1 MITIA
6 SPAKVNLIL
15 KVLRRRED
23 GYHDIASLMQ
33 KVSLADEMEFAP
45 RKEGIALACPGSD
58 LPTGEGNLVV
68 RAARALFAEAGFTGG
83 VEITLRKRIPT
94 AAGLGGGSSNAAT
107 TLTVLNSLFQFGF
120 DRERLIGIG
129 ARLGADVPF
138 FIYGSSAW
146 AFGIGEILE
155 PAETPPGMWLV
166 LVNPGFEVPTK
177 WVYQSLNL
185 PLTKTPLKYTIPTFS
200 GVRDLAAA
208 LSNDLE
214 TVTVARHPVL
224 EELKGFLRRQGAL
237 GSLMSGSG
245 PTVFGLFD
253 NEPDAIKAE
262 GALRTSYPY
271 AVFKAQPI

>member
-33 KVSLADEMEFAP
+33 KMSLADEMEFTP

-107 TLTVLNSLFQFGF
+107 TLTALNSLFQFGF

-177 WVYQSLNL
+177 WVYQGLNL

-214 TVTVARHPVL
+214 TVTVARYPVL

>member
-1 MITIA
+1 VITIE

-33 KVSLADEMEFAP
+33 KVSLADEMEFTP

-58 LPTGEGNLVV
+58 LPTGDGNLVV
-68 RAARALFAEAGFTGG
+68 RAARALFAEAGFAGG
-83 VEITLRKRIPT
+83 VEITLRKRIPS

-155 PAETPPGMWLV
+155 PAEMAPGMWLV

>member
-1 MITIA
+1 MIA
-6 SPAKVNLIL
+6 ARSPAKVNLVL

-33 KVSLADEMEFAP
+33 KVSLADDMEFAP

-68 RAARALFAEAGFTGG
+68 RAARALFAEAGFEGG
-83 VEITLRKRIPT
+83 AEITLRKRIPT

-107 TLTVLNSLFQFGF
+107 TLMTLNEMFRFGF
-120 DRERLIGIG
+120 DRDRLIRIG
-129 ARLGADVPF
+129 ARIGADVPF

-155 PAETPPGMWLV
+155 PAVTPPNMWLV

-185 PLTKTPLKYTIPTFS
+185 PLTKTAIQYSIPTFS
-200 GVRDLAAA
+200 GVSELAAI

-214 TVTVARHPVL
+214 AVTVDRYPL
-224 EELKGFLRRQGAL
+224 LSELKGFLLGQGAL

-245 PTVFGLFD
+245 PTVFGLF
-253 NEPDAIKAE
+253 EREADAVRAAR
-262 GALRTSYPY
+262 ALRSSYPY
-271 AVFKAQPI
+271 AVFQTHTI

>member
-1 MITIA
+1 MITTA

-33 KVSLADEMEFAP
+33 KVSLADEMEFSP
-45 RKEGIALACPGSD
+45 RREGIALACPGSH
-58 LPTGEGNLVV
+58 LPTGEENLVV
-68 RAARALFAEAGFTGG
+68 RAARALFAEAGFAGG
-83 VEITLRKRIPT
+83 VQITLRKRIPT
-94 AAGLGGGSSNAAT
+94 AAGLGVGAAAT
-107 TLTVLNSLFQFGF
+107 TLTVLNDLFQFGF
-120 DRERLIGIG
+120 DRERLIRIG

-138 FIYGSSAW
+138 FLYGSTAW

-155 PAETPPGMWLV
+155 PAEPPPGMWLV

-185 PLTKTPLKYTIPTFS
+185 PLTKTPLKYSIPSFS
-200 GVRDLAAA
+200 GIRELAAA

-214 TVTVARHPVL
+214 KVTVARYPVL
-224 EELKGFLRRQGAL
+224 EELKGFLLRQGAL

-245 PTVFGLFD
+245 PTVFGLFE
-253 NEPDAIKAE
+253 NEPDAIQAE

-271 AVFKAQPI
+271 AVFKAQTI

>member
-1 MITIA
+1 MIA
-6 SPAKVNLIL
+6 AESPAKVNLIL

-33 KVSLADEMEFAP
+33 KVSLADEMEFSP
-45 RKEGIALACPGSD
+45 RKDGISLACPGSD
-58 LPTGEGNLVV
+58 LPTGGENLVV
-68 RAARALFAEAGFTGG
+68 RAARALFEEAGFTGG

-107 TLTVLNSLFQFGF
+107 TLVALNEMFRFGF
-120 DRERLIGIG
+120 DRNRLIRIG

-138 FIYGSSAW
+138 FIFGSSAW

-155 PAETPPGMWLV
+155 PAAVPPGMWLV
-166 LVNPGFEVPTK
+166 LVNPGFEVSTK

-185 PLTKTPLKYTIPTFS
+185 PLTKTPIQYSIPTFS
-200 GVRDLAAA
+200 GVRELAAI

-214 TVTVARHPVL
+214 AVTVERHPL
-224 EELKGFLRRQGAL
+224 LDELKGFLLGQGAL

-245 PTVFGLFD
+245 PTVFGLFEFE
-253 NEPDAIKAE
+253 NDAARAE
-262 GALRTSYPY
+262 WALRSSYPY
-271 AVFKAQPI
+271 AVFRVHTI

>member
-1 MITIA
+1 VIA
-6 SPAKVNLIL
+6 ARSPAKVNLIL
-15 KVLRRRED
+15 QVLRRRED

-45 RKEGIALACPGSD
+45 CGKGIALACPGSD

-68 RAARALFAEAGFTGG
+68 RAARALFAEAGYAGG
-83 VEITLRKRIPT
+83 VGITLRKRIPT

-107 TLTVLNSLFQFGF
+107 TLTVLNDLFRFGF
-120 DRERLIGIG
+120 DRERLIRIG

-138 FIYGSSAW
+138 FIYGSTAW

-155 PAETPPGMWLV
+155 PAVTPPGMWLV

-177 WVYQSLNL
+177 WVYESLNL
-185 PLTKTPLKYTIPTFS
+185 PLTKTPVKYSIPTFS
-200 GVRDLAAA
+200 GIRELAAA

-214 TVTVARHPVL
+214 RVTVARYPVL
-224 EELKGFLRRQGAL
+224 GELKGFLLRQGAA

-253 NEPDAIKAE
+253 SEQDAIQAE

-271 AVFKAQPI
+271 RVFRAQTI

>member
-1 MITIA
+1 VITIA

-83 VEITLRKRIPT
+83 VDIILRKRIPT

-107 TLTVLNSLFQFGF
+107 TLTVLNNLFQFGF
-120 DRERLIGIG
+120 DRERLIRIG

-138 FIYGSSAW
+138 FIFGSTAW
-146 AFGIGEILE
+146 AFGIGEILK
-155 PAETPPGMWLV
+155 PAEPPPGMWLV

-224 EELKGFLRRQGAL
+224 EELKGFLLRQGAL

-245 PTVFGLFD
+245 PTVFGLFE

-271 AVFKAQPI
+271 AVFKAQPV

>member
-1 MITIA
+1 MITIE

-33 KVSLADEMEFAP
+33 KVSLADEMEFSP
-45 RKEGIALACPGSD
+45 RREGIALACPGSH

-68 RAARALFAEAGFTGG
+68 RAARTLFAEAGFAGG

-120 DRERLIGIG
+120 DRERLIRIG

-138 FIYGSSAW
+138 FLYGSTAW

-155 PAETPPGMWLV
+155 PAEPPPGMWLV
-166 LVNPGFEVPTK
+166 LVNPGFEVHTK

-185 PLTKTPLKYTIPTFS
+185 PLTKTPLKYSIPTFS
-200 GVRDLAAA
+200 GVRGLAAA

-224 EELKGFLRRQGAL
+224 EELKGFLLRQGAL

-245 PTVFGLFD
+245 PTVFGLFE

-271 AVFKAQPI
+271 AVFKAQTI

>member
-1 MITIA
+1 VITCQ

-15 KVLRRRED
+15 KVLRHRED

-33 KVSLADEMEFAP
+33 KVSLADEMQFAP
-45 RKEGIALACPGSD
+45 IRDGIEISCPGSD
-58 LPTGEGNLVV
+58 LPTDEGNLVV
-68 RAARALFAEAGFTGG
+68 RAARALFAEAGFAGG
-83 VEITLRKRIPT
+83 VRITLRKRIPT

-107 TLTVLNSLFQFGF
+107 TLTVLNDLFRFGF
-120 DRERLIGIG
+120 DRERLIRIG

-138 FIYGSSAW
+138 FIYGSTAW
-146 AFGIGEILE
+146 AFGIGDLLE
-155 PAETPPGMWLV
+155 PAVIPEMCLV

-185 PLTKTPLKYTIPTFS
+185 PLTKTPLKYSIPSFS
-200 GVRDLAAA
+200 GIRDLASA

-214 TVTVARHPVL
+214 KVTVARYPVL
-224 EELKGFLRRQGAL
+224 EELKGFLLRQGAI

-245 PTVFGLFD
+245 PTVFGLF
-253 NEPDAIKAE
+253 EKEQDAIKAE

-271 AVFKAQPI
+271 AVFRAQTI

>member
-1 MITIA
+1 MRTVQ
-6 SPAKVNLIL
+6 SPAKINLIL

-33 KVSLADEMEFAP
+33 KVSLSDEMRFTP
-45 RKEGIALACPGSD
+45 SGQGIVLTCPGSD
-58 LPTGEGNLVV
+58 LPTDEGNLVV
-68 RAARALFAEAGFTGG
+68 RATRALFTEAGFAGG
-83 VEITLRKRIPT
+83 VEIALRKRIPT

-107 TLTVLNSLFQFGF
+107 TLVVLNDLFRFGF
-120 DRERLIGIG
+120 DRERLIRIG

-138 FIYGSSAW
+138 FIYGSTAW
-146 AFGIGEILE
+146 AFGIGDLLE
-155 PAETPPGMWLV
+155 PAVIPSGMWLV

-185 PLTKTPLKYTIPTFS
+185 PLTNTAVKYSIPSFS

-214 TVTVARHPVL
+214 KVTVRQYPVL
-224 EELKGFLRRQGAL
+224 AELKGFLLRQGAI

-245 PTVFGLFD
+245 PTVFGIFD

-262 GALRTSYPY
+262 GALRTSYAY
-271 AVFKAQPI
+271 AVFRAQTI

>member
-1 MITIA
+1 VTTFQ

-33 KVSLADEMEFAP
+33 KVSLADEMEFVP
-45 RKEGIALACPGSD
+45 LRDGIELACPGSD
-58 LPTGEGNLVV
+58 LPTDERNLVV
-68 RAARALFAEAGFTGG
+68 RAARALFAEAGFAGG
-83 VEITLRKRIPT
+83 ARITLRKRIPT

-107 TLTVLNSLFQFGF
+107 TLTVLNDLFRFGF
-120 DRERLIGIG
+120 DHERLIRIG
-129 ARLGADVPF
+129 ARIGADVPF

-155 PAETPPGMWLV
+155 PAVIPPGMWLV

-185 PLTKTPLKYTIPTFS
+185 PLTKTPLKYSIPAFS
-200 GVRDLAAA
+200 GVRDLAASLA
-208 LSNDLE
+208 NDLE
-214 TVTVARHPVL
+214 KVTVARYPVL
-224 EELKGFLRRQGAL
+224 EELKGFLLMQGAL

-245 PTVFGLFD
+245 PTVFGLFE
-253 NEPDAIKAE
+253 NEQDAIKAE
-262 GALRTSYPY
+262 GALRTSYRY
-271 AVFKAQPI
+271 AVFRAQTI

>member
-1 MITIA
+1 MITA
-6 SPAKVNLIL
+6 RSPAKVNLIL

-33 KVSLADEMEFAP
+33 KVSLADEMEFSP
-45 RKEGIALACPGSD
+45 RREGIALACPGSH
-58 LPTGEGNLVV
+58 LTTGEENLVV
-68 RAARALFAEAGFTGG
+68 RAARALFAEAGFAGG

-107 TLTVLNSLFQFGF
+107 TLTVLNDLFQFGF
-120 DRERLIGIG
+120 DRERLIRIG

-138 FIYGSSAW
+138 FLYGSTAW

-155 PAETPPGMWLV
+155 PAEPPPGMWLV

-185 PLTKTPLKYTIPTFS
+185 PLTKTPLKYSIPSFS
-200 GVRDLAAA
+200 GIRELAAA

-214 TVTVARHPVL
+214 KVTVARYPVL
-224 EELKGFLRRQGAL
+224 EELKGFLLRQGAL

-245 PTVFGLFD
+245 PTVFGLFE
-253 NEPDAIKAE
+253 NEPDAIQAE

-271 AVFKAQPI
+271 AVFKAQTI

>member
-1 MITIA
+1 MITA
-6 SPAKVNLIL
+6 RSPAKVNLIL

-33 KVSLADEMEFAP
+33 KVSLADEMEFSP

-68 RAARALFAEAGFTGG
+68 RAVRALFTEAGFAGG

-107 TLTVLNSLFQFGF
+107 TLTVLNDLFQFGF
-120 DRERLIGIG
+120 DRERLIRIG
-129 ARLGADVPF
+129 ARIGADVPF
-138 FIYGSSAW
+138 FIYGSTAW

-155 PAETPPGMWLV
+155 PAVIPPGMGLV

-177 WVYQSLNL
+177 WVYESLNL
-185 PLTKTPLKYTIPTFS
+185 PLTKTPVKYSIPTFS
-200 GVRDLAAA
+200 GIRALAAA
-208 LSNDLE
+208 LTNDLE
-214 TVTVARHPVL
+214 KVTVARYPVL
-224 EELKGFLRRQGAL
+224 EELKGFLLRQGAL
-237 GSLMSGSG
+237 GALMSGSG

-253 NEPDAIKAE
+253 NEPDAIQAE
-262 GALRTSYPY
+262 GALRKSYPY
-271 AVFKAQPI
+271 AVFRAQTI

>member
-1 MITIA
+1 MITVE

-33 KVSLADEMEFAP
+33 KVSLADEMEFSP
-45 RKEGIALACPGSD
+45 LRVGIELACPGSN

-68 RAARALFAEAGFTGG
+68 RAARALFAEAGFAGG
-83 VEITLRKRIPT
+83 VRITLRKRIPT

-107 TLTVLNSLFQFGF
+107 TLTVLNNLFQFGLE
-120 DRERLIGIG
+120 RERLIRIG

-138 FIYGSSAW
+138 FIHGSTAW
-146 AFGIGEILE
+146 AFGIGDLLE
-155 PAETPPGMWLV
+155 PAVIASGMWLV
-166 LVNPGFEVPTK
+166 LVNPGFEVSTK

-185 PLTKTPLKYTIPTFS
+185 PLTKTPLQYSIPTFS
-200 GVRDLAAA
+200 GVRDLAAS
-208 LSNDLE
+208 LTNDLE
-214 TVTVARHPVL
+214 RVTVARYPVL
-224 EELKGFLRRQGAL
+224 EELKGFLLRQGAL

-245 PTVFGLFD
+245 PTVFGLFE
-253 NEPDAIKAE
+253 NEPDAIQAE

-271 AVFKAQPI
+271 AVFKAQTI

>member
-1 MITIA
+1 VITVQ

-33 KVSLADEMEFAP
+33 KVSLADEMQFAP
-45 RKEGIALACPGSD
+45 IRDGIEISCPGSD
-58 LPTGEGNLVV
+58 LPTDEGNLVV
-68 RAARALFAEAGFTGG
+68 RAARALFAEAGFAGG
-83 VEITLRKRIPT
+83 VRITLRKRIPT

-107 TLTVLNSLFQFGF
+107 TLTVLNDLFRFGF
-120 DRERLIGIG
+120 DRERLIRIG

-138 FIYGSSAW
+138 FIYGSTAW
-146 AFGIGEILE
+146 AFGIGDLLE
-155 PAETPPGMWLV
+155 PAVIPEMCLV

-185 PLTKTPLKYTIPTFS
+185 PLTKTPLKYSIPSFS
-200 GVRDLAAA
+200 GIRDLASA

-214 TVTVARHPVL
+214 KVTVARYPVL
-224 EELKGFLRRQGAL
+224 EELKGFLLRQGAI

-245 PTVFGLFD
+245 PTVFGLF
-253 NEPDAIKAE
+253 EKEQDAIKAE

-271 AVFKAQPI
+271 AVFRAQTI

>member
-1 MITIA
+1 VITIA

-200 GVRDLAAA
+200 GVRDLAEA

>member
-1 MITIA
+1 VIA
-6 SPAKVNLIL
+6 ARSPAKINLIL

-45 RKEGIALACPGSD
+45 RGEDIALACPGSD

-68 RAARALFAEAGFTGG
+68 RAARALFAEAGYAGG

-107 TLTVLNSLFQFGF
+107 TLTVLNDLFRFGF
-120 DRERLIGIG
+120 DRERLIRIG

-138 FIYGSSAW
+138 FIYGNTAW

-155 PAETPPGMWLV
+155 PAVTPPGMWLV

-177 WVYQSLNL
+177 WVYESLNL
-185 PLTKTPLKYTIPTFS
+185 PLTKTPVKYSIPTFS
-200 GVRDLAAA
+200 GIRELAAA
-208 LSNDLE
+208 LTNDLE
-214 TVTVARHPVL
+214 KVTVARYPVL
-224 EELKGFLRRQGAL
+224 GELKGFLLRQGAI

-253 NEPDAIKAE
+253 SEQDAIQAE
-262 GALRTSYPY
+262 GALRASYPY
-271 AVFKAQPI
+271 RVFRAQTI

>member
-1 MITIA
+1 VITA
-6 SPAKVNLIL
+6 PSPAKVNLIL

-33 KVSLADEMEFAP
+33 KVSLADAMEFSP
-45 RKEGIALACPGSD
+45 RREGIALACPGSD

-68 RAARALFAEAGFTGG
+68 QAARALFAEAGFAGG

-120 DRERLIGIG
+120 DRERLIRIG

-146 AFGIGEILE
+146 AFGIGELLE

-224 EELKGFLRRQGAL
+224 EELKGFLLRQGAL

-245 PTVFGLFD
+245 PTVFGLFE

-262 GALRTSYPY
+262 GALRTSYPF
-271 AVFKAQPI
+271 AVFKAQAI

>member
-1 MITIA
+1 VIA
-6 SPAKVNLIL
+6 ARSPAKVNLIL

-45 RKEGIALACPGSD
+45 RKEGVALACPGSD
-58 LPTGEGNLVV
+58 LPTGDGNLVV

-83 VEITLRKRIPT
+83 ADITLHKRIPT

-107 TLTVLNSLFQFGF
+107 TLIVLNDLFRFGF
-120 DRERLIGIG
+120 DRDRLIRIG
-129 ARLGADVPF
+129 ARIGADVPF

-155 PAETPPGMWLV
+155 PAATPPGMWLV

-185 PLTKTPLKYTIPTFS
+185 PLTKTAIQYSIPTFS
-200 GVRDLAAA
+200 GVRELAAV

-214 TVTVARHPVL
+214 AVTVARYPQL
-224 EELKGFLRRQGAL
+224 DELKGFLLRQGAL

-245 PTVFGLFD
+245 PTVFGLFES
-253 NEPDAIKAE
+253 EPDAVRAE
-262 GALRTSYPY
+262 RALASSYPY
-271 AVFKAQPI
+271 AVFRAHTI

>member
-1 MITIA
+1 MIA
-6 SPAKVNLIL
+6 VQSPAKVNLIL

-45 RKEGIALACPGSD
+45 RKDGISLACPGSD

-68 RAARALFAEAGFTGG
+68 RAARALFDEAGFEGG
-83 VEITLRKRIPT
+83 AGITLRKRIPT

-107 TLTVLNSLFQFGF
+107 TLAVLNEMFRFGF
-120 DRERLIGIG
+120 DRDRLIRIG
-129 ARLGADVPF
+129 ARIGADVPF
-138 FIYGSSAW
+138 FIYGNSAW

-155 PAETPPGMWLV
+155 PAVTPPRMWLV

-185 PLTKTPLKYTIPTFS
+185 PLTKAAIQYSIPTFS
-200 GVRDLAAA
+200 GVRELAAI

-214 TVTVARHPVL
+214 AVTVVRYPRL
-224 EELKGFLRRQGAL
+224 DELKGFLLRQGAL

-245 PTVFGLFD
+245 PTVFGLFE
-253 NEPDAIKAE
+253 NETDAIRAENALKA
-262 GALRTSYPY
+262 AYPY
-271 AVFKAQPI
+271 AVFRAHTI

>member
-1 MITIA
+1 VITIA

-33 KVSLADEMEFAP
+33 KMSLADEMEFTP

-107 TLTVLNSLFQFGF
+107 TLTALNSLFQFGF

-177 WVYQSLNL
+177 WVYQGLNL

-214 TVTVARHPVL
+214 TVTVARYPVL

>member
-1 MITIA
+1 MITVT

-33 KVSLADEMEFAP
+33 KVSLADEMEFSL
-45 RKEGIALACPGSD
+45 RREGIALACPGSH

-68 RAARALFAEAGFTGG
+68 RAARALFAEAGFAGG

-107 TLTVLNSLFQFGF
+107 TLTVLNDLFQFGF
-120 DRERLIGIG
+120 DRERLIRIG

-138 FIYGSSAW
+138 FLYGSTAW
-146 AFGIGEILE
+146 ASGIGEILE
-155 PAETPPGMWLV
+155 PAEPPPGTWLV

-185 PLTKTPLKYTIPTFS
+185 PLTKTPLKYSIPSFS
-200 GVRDLAAA
+200 GIRELAAA

-214 TVTVARHPVL
+214 KVTVARYPVL
-224 EELKGFLRRQGAL
+224 EELKGFLLRQGAL

-245 PTVFGLFD
+245 PTVFGLFE
-253 NEPDAIKAE
+253 NEPDAIQAE

-271 AVFKAQPI
+271 AVFKAQTI

>member
-1 MITIA
+1 MTTFQ

-45 RKEGIALACPGSD
+45 LRDGIELACPGSD
-58 LPTGEGNLVV
+58 LPTDEGNLVV
-68 RAARALFAEAGFTGG
+68 RAARALFAEAGFAGG
-83 VEITLRKRIPT
+83 ARITLRKRIPT

-107 TLTVLNSLFQFGF
+107 TLTALNDLFQLGF
-120 DRERLIGIG
+120 DRERLMRIG

-138 FIYGSSAW
+138 FIYGSTAW
-146 AFGIGEILE
+146 AFGIGDLLE
-155 PAETPPGMWLV
+155 PAVIPPGMWLV

-185 PLTKTPLKYTIPTFS
+185 PLTKTPLKYSIPTFS
-200 GVRDLAAA
+200 GVRDLAASLA
-208 LSNDLE
+208 NDLE
-214 TVTVARHPVL
+214 KVTVARYPVL
-224 EELKGFLRRQGAL
+224 EELKGFLLRQGAI

-245 PTVFGLFD
+245 PTVFGLF
-253 NEPDAIKAE
+253 EKEQDAIKAE
-262 GALRTSYPY
+262 GALRTSYAY
-271 AVFKAQPI
+271 AVFRAQTI

>member
-1 MITIA
+1 VITIA

-271 AVFKAQPI
+271 AVFKAQPV

>member
-1 MITIA
+1 MIA
-6 SPAKVNLIL
+6 ARSPAKVNLVL

-33 KVSLADEMEFAP
+33 KVSLADDMEFAP

-68 RAARALFAEAGFTGG
+68 RAARALFAEAGFEGG
-83 VEITLRKRIPT
+83 AEITLRKRIPT

-107 TLTVLNSLFQFGF
+107 TLMVLNEMFRFGF
-120 DRERLIGIG
+120 DRDRLIRIG
-129 ARLGADVPF
+129 ARIGADVPF

-155 PAETPPGMWLV
+155 PAVTPPNMWLV

-185 PLTKTPLKYTIPTFS
+185 PLTKTAIQYSIPPFS
-200 GVRDLAAA
+200 GVRELAAV

-214 TVTVARHPVL
+214 AVTVERYPL
-224 EELKGFLRRQGAL
+224 LGELKGFLLGQGAL

-245 PTVFGLFD
+245 PTVFGLF
-253 NEPDAIKAE
+253 EREADAVRAE
-262 GALRTSYPY
+262 RALRSSYPY
-271 AVFKAQPI
+271 AVFRAHTI

>member
-1 MITIA
+1 VRTVQ
-6 SPAKVNLIL
+6 SPAKINLIL

-33 KVSLADEMEFAP
+33 KVSLSDEMKFTP
-45 RKEGIALACPGSD
+45 RRQGIGLTCPGSD

-68 RAARALFAEAGFTGG
+68 RATRALFTEAGFSGG
-83 VEITLRKRIPT
+83 VEIALRKRIPT

-107 TLTVLNSLFQFGF
+107 TLVVLNDLFRFGF
-120 DRERLIGIG
+120 DRERLIRIG

-138 FIYGSSAW
+138 FIYGSTAW
-146 AFGIGEILE
+146 AFGIGDLLE
-155 PAETPPGMWLV
+155 PAVIPSGMWLV

-185 PLTKTPLKYTIPTFS
+185 PLTNTVVKYSIPTFS

-214 TVTVARHPVL
+214 KVTVMQYPVL
-224 EELKGFLRRQGAL
+224 AELKGFLLRQGAI

-262 GALRTSYPY
+262 GALRTSYAY
-271 AVFKAQPI
+271 AVFRAQTI

>member
-1 MITIA
+1 VRTVQ
-6 SPAKVNLIL
+6 SPAKINLIL

-33 KVSLADEMEFAP
+33 KVSLADEMQFAP
-45 RKEGIALACPGSD
+45 GRRGIGLNCPESD
-58 LPTGEGNLVV
+58 LPTDEGNLVV
-68 RAARALFAEAGFTGG
+68 RAARALFTEAGFAGG

-107 TLTVLNSLFQFGF
+107 TLVVLNDLFRFGF
-120 DRERLIGIG
+120 DRERLIRIG
-129 ARLGADVPF
+129 AGLGADVPF
-138 FIYGSSAW
+138 FIYGSTAW
-146 AFGIGEILE
+146 AFGIGDLLE
-155 PAETPPGMWLV
+155 PAVIPSGMWIV

-185 PLTKTPLKYTIPTFS
+185 PLTNTAATYSIPTFS

-214 TVTVARHPVL
+214 KVTVTRYPVL
-224 EELKGFLRRQGAL
+224 AELKGFLLRQGAI

-262 GALRTSYPY
+262 GALRTTYAY
-271 AVFKAQPI
+271 AVYRAQTI

>member
-33 KVSLADEMEFAP
+33 KVSLADEMEFTP

-83 VEITLRKRIPT
+83 VEITLRKLIPT

>member
-1 MITIA
+1 VITIA